1 MPDGRKR
8 PQSILKANQQ
18 FDDAHID
25 TKDCYTCLL
34 NVNCTQCV
42 YPCYGGPPGECFACI
57 LPTCPTCLRP
67 CGFPRIAKD
76 VENFVTYSDVKITN
90 NLTETVYG
98 KVFYLWLGHYD
109 FKIPAGGSVSI
120 DRGGLLI
127 TKIDA
132 RRADEKKP
140 CTPYQ
145 STGTSY
151 SQFEVTNLGII
162 PGCVVIG
169 I

>member
-8 PQSILKANQQ
+8 PQRILKANQQ
-18 FDDAHID
+18 FDDAHIG

-34 NVNCTQCV
+34 NANCTQCV

-76 VENFVTYSDVKITN
+76 VESYSPVHITN
-90 NLTETVYG
+90 NLNDTVYG
-98 KVFYLWLGHYD
+98 TVFYFLWGHADY
-109 FKIPAGGSVSI
+109 KIRAGGSVYI
-120 DRGGLLI
+120 DRGFKLI
-127 TKIDA
+127 TEIDA
-132 RRADEKKP
+132 RRADGGKW
-140 CTPYQ
+140 CTSYD
-145 STGTSY
+145 SSGTSY
-151 SQFEVTNLGII
+151 SQFEINPLGSY
-162 PGCVVIG
+162 PGCVVVRI